1 MGSTLLIMAYNL
13 IVIIPPQLGLMM
25 LVATLARWQIGR
37 LTGGFRQWIH
47 SGAWLY
53 DAAFLLCALGGW
65 GIVGMGAQML
75 SQWSKQIL
83 ICAPPNLPI
92 TMLRVTIPIDDLYST
107 SFIFFA
113 WFVVGIPN
121 WILQELYQWRYARD
135 RSVKMGELL
144 LIWLAPAL
152 VYIVYLGMR
161 VYAVMSEVLVLRYR
175 LCGAP

>member
-1 MGSTLLIMAYNL
+1 MLIMAYNL
-13 IVIIPPQLGLMM
+13 IVMIPPQLGLMM
-25 LVATLARWQIGR
+25 LVTAHARLQVGR

-53 DAAFLLCALGGW
+53 DAVGLLCGLAGLAVMW
-65 GIVGMGAQML
+65 MGAHML
-75 SQWSKQIL
+75 SQWSEQIL
-83 ICAPPNLPI
+83 SCAPSNLPI

-107 SFIFFA
+107 SLIFFA
-113 WFVVGIPN
+113 WFVGVVPS
-121 WILQELYQWRYARD
+121 WILQELYKWRYARD

-144 LIWLAPAL
+144 LIWLVPAL

-161 VYAVMSEVLVLRYR
+161 VYAVTSEVLVLRYR